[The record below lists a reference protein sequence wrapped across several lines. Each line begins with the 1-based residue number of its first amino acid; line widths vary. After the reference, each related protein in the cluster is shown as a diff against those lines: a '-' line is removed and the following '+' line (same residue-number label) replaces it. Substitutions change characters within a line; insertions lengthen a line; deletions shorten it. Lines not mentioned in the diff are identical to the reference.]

1 MSFYI
6 TQGPKWHVLS
16 QLLPGRSSDSLKNR
30 LNSNL
35 RKMIHAKT
43 AKKKI
48 SVVDFAKRDDD
59 VIGRYEIVMTYE
71 EYIRRKTNAALFATD
86 FALNEAADLILKSK
100 VLK

>member
-1 MSFYI
+1 
-6 TQGPKWHVLS
+6 
-16 QLLPGRSSDSLKNR
+16 
-30 LNSNL
+30 
-35 RKMIHAKT
+35 MIHAKT